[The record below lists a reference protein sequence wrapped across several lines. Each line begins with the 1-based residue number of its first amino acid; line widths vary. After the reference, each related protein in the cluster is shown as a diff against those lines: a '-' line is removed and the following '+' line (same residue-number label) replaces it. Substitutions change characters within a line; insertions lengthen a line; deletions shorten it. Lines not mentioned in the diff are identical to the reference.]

1 MEMVTLAY
9 ACSHTHTHARRT
21 HARTHTHTHTHTH
34 TCIHTPEKVSLLKAV
49 DATLVGNGHLDLF
62 EIIMY
67 MQKFYEHLFLK
78 TDEKSG
84 MKVVDEER
92 LKKFATLLR
101 DSVDKGLVVYVC
113 VFARVCACVLRLS
126 VLILTN
132 PRWG

>member
-21 HARTHTHTHTHTH
+21 HARTHAHTHTHTHTH

-113 VFARVCACVLRLS
+113 VCLRVCVCACSVSLS
-126 VLILTN
+126 
-132 PRWG
+132 

>member
-1 MEMVTLAY
+1 M
-9 ACSHTHTHARRT
+9 HART
-21 HARTHTHTHTHTH
+21 HARTCTHTHTHTH

-78 TDEKSG
+78 TDEESG

>member
-1 MEMVTLAY
+1 MTWFGFSVVAIAATEPMAY
-9 ACSHTHTHARRT
+9 VQS
-21 HARTHTHTHTHTH
+21 
-34 TCIHTPEKVSLLKAV
+34 IP
-49 DATLVGNGHLDLF
+49 

-78 TDEKSG
+78 TDEESG

-113 VFARVCACVLRLS
+113 VCLRVCVCACSVSLS
-126 VLILTN
+126 
-132 PRWG
+132 